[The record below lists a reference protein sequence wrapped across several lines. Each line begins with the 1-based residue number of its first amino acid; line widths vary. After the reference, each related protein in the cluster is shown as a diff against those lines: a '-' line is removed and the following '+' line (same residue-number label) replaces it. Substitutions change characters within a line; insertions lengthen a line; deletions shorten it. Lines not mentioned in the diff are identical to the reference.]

1 MINNGYGNDEDMIDA
16 ASIEDRVFLLDEQNI
31 LPADI
36 VEAMAN
42 SWDMEGTVTLGQ
54 VEEWLEGLPDLIG
67 GLDCSTWGK
76 VCAVV
81 CPELYG
87 EPRKPLK
94 FSRAVPRSKAMMAA
108 LMRRFESKSGMW
120 NPLDTQGVDRPPS

>member
-1 MINNGYGNDEDMIDA
+1 MINNGYGNDDDLIDA
-16 ASIEDRVFLLDEQNI
+16 ASIEDRVFLLDEQSI
-31 LPADI
+31 LHADI

-67 GLDCSTWGK
+67 GLDCSTWGR
-76 VCAVV
+76 VCEVV

-87 EPRKPLK
+87 EPYRGPYKR
-94 FSRAVPRSKAMMAA
+94 SHAVPRSKAKMAA
-108 LMRRFESKSGMW
+108 LMRRFEGRTGLW
-120 NPLDTQGVDRPPS
+120 NPMDTHGLA